1 MSFSARNGI
10 PFRRGHAV
18 RGARK
23 SGFVHRYDVRLWT
36 QVLYRQMDS
45 NGEVC
50 QERDTRQHLILRK
63 VA

>member
-10 PFRRGHAV
+10 PFRRGHV
-18 RGARK
+18 FRGARN
-23 SGFVHRYDVRLWT
+23 SGIVHRYDVGLSML
-36 QVLYRQMDS
+36 VKYRQMDS